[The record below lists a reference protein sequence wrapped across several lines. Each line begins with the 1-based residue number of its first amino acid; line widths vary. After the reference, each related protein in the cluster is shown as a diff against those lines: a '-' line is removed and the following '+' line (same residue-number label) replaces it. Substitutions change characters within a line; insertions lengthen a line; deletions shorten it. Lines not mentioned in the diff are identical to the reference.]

1 MDAAQRGT
9 CRLTEDRLDL
19 LLSCSF
25 DPVSRVLLSTAQ
37 QAEPLEGTMDSRRDR
52 DHPDLKCC
60 ATDHGSAL
68 PRHLTPVLAMFCV
81 SSAWPLPTRRG
92 SPHD

>member
-1 MDAAQRGT
+1 
-9 CRLTEDRLDL
+9 
-19 LLSCSF
+19 
-25 DPVSRVLLSTAQ
+25 
-37 QAEPLEGTMDSRRDR
+37 MDSRRDR